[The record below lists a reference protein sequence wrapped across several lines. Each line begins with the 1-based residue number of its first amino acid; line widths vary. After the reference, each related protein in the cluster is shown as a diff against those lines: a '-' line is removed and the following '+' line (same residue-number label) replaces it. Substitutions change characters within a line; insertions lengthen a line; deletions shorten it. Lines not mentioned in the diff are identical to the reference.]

1 MSSETRLATHTVFG
15 ALTRPAM
22 TMGVTFEY
30 HGLNLMLSVCAFII
44 MGNLLYG
51 LIFIPLH
58 AFGWLVC
65 QYDTHFFSIMYRR
78 FSRLPAMPNQSIWG
92 VRVYEPY

>member
-1 MSSETRLATHTVFG
+1 MSHDIKLATNPVFG

-22 TMGVTFEY
+22 TAGVTFEY
-30 HGLNLMLSVCAFII
+30 HGLNLMLSVCTFIA

-51 LIFIPLH
+51 LMFIPLH

-65 QYDTHFFSIMYRR
+65 RYDTHFFTLISRR
-78 FSRLPAMPNQSIWG
+78 FFHLPGCPNQSIWG